1 MTIPSM
7 QENDNHH
14 NFRYLDFITALFV
27 TVLVV
32 SNIASSAKIVDWGF
46 SVFSVRLAF
55 DAGTLLFPVSYIFG
69 DILTEVYG
77 YKRSR
82 RVIWTGFFCLGLCAV
97 VFWVVRILPGEATW
111 QQYAG
116 QNAYNAILGG
126 MSTGGIVLAS
136 LLGYWTGEFSNS
148 FTLAKMKIITRGR
161 WLWTRTIGSTLV
173 GELVDSF
180 VFILVASLFGVFP
193 WSLFI
198 TLVMTNYIFK
208 CSVEALMTPITYLVV
223 NGLKRREH
231 EDYYDRGTNFTP
243 FQI

>member
-1 MTIPSM
+1 MISSPVLV
-7 QENDNHH
+7 DH
-14 NFRYLDFITALFV
+14 NRHSFRYLDLLTALFV

-46 SVFSVRLAF
+46 EISGVRMAF

-77 YKRSR
+77 YQRSR
-82 RVIWTGFFCLGLCAV
+82 RVIWTGFFCLGLSAV
-97 VFWVVRILPGEATW
+97 VFWIVRILPGEATW

-126 MSTGGIVLAS
+126 MSSGGIVLAS
-136 LLGYWTGEFSNS
+136 LLAYWTGEFSNS
-148 FTLAKMKIITRGR
+148 FTLAKMKILTRGR
-161 WLWTRTIGSTLV
+161 WLWTRTIGSTLL

-180 VFILVASLFGVFP
+180 IFVLIASLFSVFP
-193 WSLFI
+193 WSLFV
-198 TLVMTNYIFK
+198 TLVLTNYIFK
-208 CSVEALMTPITYLVV
+208 CTVEALMTPVTYLVV
-223 NGLKRREH
+223 NRLKRQEH
-231 EDYYDRGTNFTP
+231 EDYFDRDTNFTP